1 MDTIKELFI
10 YLNENQVK
18 IDSEIKNDQYAL
30 ELWKNIDTLKSNLE
44 FLIPDNELD
53 KLEGF

>member
-53 KLEGF
+53 KRAGV